1 MSKRVIVTGSAGF
14 IGFSLSLRL
23 LKEGYSVI
31 GIDNMNDYYDVNL
44 KHDRLNK
51 LSEFPEFTFYK
62 IDISNKEA
70 LTDLQNKENINSHDR
85 IVNLAAQAGVRHAQK
100 DPESYVKTNITGFF
114 NVIELAKNV
123 ECENFVY
130 ASSSSVYGGN
140 KTMPFS
146 VRHNVDHPI
155 SLYAASKKSNEL
167 IAHVYSY
174 TYNLPTTGLRFFSVY
189 GPWGRPDM
197 ALWIFIKNILA
208 EKPIQVFNY
217 GNMHRD
223 FTYIDD
229 IVDGVYRI
237 LNKIPQPDLEWNA
250 FKPDPSRSWVPFRLY
265 NIGNHHTIQL
275 LDYVKLIEE
284 TLGKKAIVELL
295 PMQKG
300 DIKAAFADIDDI
312 VQDVG
317 FKPKTKIYDGV
328 PKFVD
333 WYLDYYQVKI

>member
-1 MSKRVIVTGSAGF
+1 MWRRVLVTGSAGF
-14 IGFSLSLRL
+14 IGYSLSLKL
-23 LKEGYSVI
+23 LQEGFSVI
-31 GIDNMNDYYDVNL
+31 GVDNVNDYYDVSL
-44 KHDRLNK
+44 KEDRLKK
-51 LSEFPEFTFYK
+51 LREFPKFTFYR

-70 LTDLQNKENINSHDR
+70 LTVLQEKEGVNSNDR

-100 DPESYVKTNITGFF
+100 DPDSYVKTNIIGFF
-114 NVIELAKNV
+114 NIIELARRV

-130 ASSSSVYGGN
+130 ASSASVYGGN

-146 VRHNVDHPI
+146 VSHNVDHPI

-197 ALWIFIKNILA
+197 ALWVFTKNILA
-208 EKPIQVFNY
+208 EEPIQVFNY
-217 GNMHRD
+217 GDMHRD

-237 LNKIPQPDLEWNA
+237 LNKIPQPDPEWDA
-250 FKPDPSRSWVPFRLY
+250 FKPDPSRSWVPFKLY
-265 NIGNHHTIQL
+265 NIGNHHTIKL
-275 LDYVKLIEE
+275 LDYVKLIEKC
-284 TLGKKAIVELL
+284 LGKKAIIELL

-312 VQDVG
+312 AQDVG
-317 FKPKTKIYDGV
+317 FEPKTKIYDGV
-328 PKFVD
+328 PRFIE
-333 WYLDYYQVKI
+333 WYLDYFNIKL